1 MKSDHGTKLKRLKS
15 RAFLEKHDE
24 AKAADTV
31 KAADTETAKKMIE
44 EHLEEVEES
53 RKHLRRAK
61 SVAQEKSKKRQN
73 KRRQELIGAALH
85 SHFGGMTT
93 EALVAELDPDADG
106 KISLDEMHAK
116 LQNISFAGGRTIS
129 MEDCRVIIG
138 NFDQDGDGNVTVDEW
153 VAGFHAMERA
163 SEGRVLRIASAS
175 RDIGLHLGLGEEV
188 SVPV

>member
-73 KRRQELIGAALH
+73 KRRQELIGSALH
-85 SHFGGMTT
+85 KHFGGMTT

-106 KISLDEMHAK
+106 EISPDEMQAK
-116 LQNISFAGGRTIS
+116 LKDISFAGGRTIS
-129 MEDCRVIIG
+129 KEDCRVIIG
-138 NFDQDGDGNVTVDEW
+138 EFDKDGDGVVSVDEW
-153 VAGFHAMERA
+153 VAGFHAMERV
-163 SEGRVLRIASAS
+163 SEARVLSIASAS
-175 RDIGLHLGLGEEV
+175 RDIGLSVGLR
-188 SVPV
+188 